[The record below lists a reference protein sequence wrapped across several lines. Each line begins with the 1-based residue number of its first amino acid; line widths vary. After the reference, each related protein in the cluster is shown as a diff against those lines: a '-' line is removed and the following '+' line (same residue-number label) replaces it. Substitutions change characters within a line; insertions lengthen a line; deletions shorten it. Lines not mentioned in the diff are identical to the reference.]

1 MGRPW
6 ASTSVLGSSI
16 APPTISGLM
25 MVVSQDICTEMPRPR
40 GELGSSLGNLV
51 VTGLY
56 HPPTEDIPNLSG
68 WQYRVDEMKLQDDAT
83 LVITPGGG
91 RRWSHPPRE
100 AMGQWG
106 EDIPVYRNQR
116 GKLL

>member
-1 MGRPW
+1 
-6 ASTSVLGSSI
+6 
-16 APPTISGLM
+16 
-25 MVVSQDICTEMPRPR
+25 MVVSQDICTEMPRPH

-56 HPPTEDIPNLSG
+56 HPTTEDLPNLSG
-68 WQYRVDEMKLQDDAT
+68 WQNRVDEMKLQDDAT

-100 AMGQWG
+100 AMGQWS